1 MSFRFDVF
9 LRDLLGFD
17 FAGAAVVTVWVSVAA
32 LVLGMA
38 GGLALALLQQSRWRG
53 LRGLAWTY
61 LWLFRG
67 TPVLLQVIFAF
78 NVLPGFGLIL
88 SGPACGVLA
97 LGLHE
102 AAYMAEIMRGGLGA
116 VGGGQRDAARA
127 LGMSEWRAMRLVVL
141 PQALR
146 LVVPPIGNQFIGM
159 LKLSS
164 LVSVIGV
171 RELLLAAEQSAS
183 GTFRY
188 IEALSAAAVY
198 YLAFTTL
205 LMAGQH
211 VLERR
216 LAPRV
221 PAGSVAE
228 GNEPARS
235 PLRSLPDEA

>member
-9 LRDLLGFD
+9 LHDLLGFD
-17 FAGAAVVTVWVSVAA
+17 FAGAALVTVWVSVAS
-32 LVLGMA
+32 LLLGMV
-38 GGLALALLQQSRWRG
+38 GGLALALLQQARWRVV
-53 LRGLAWTY
+53 RVLAWAY

-116 VGGGQRDAARA
+116 VGAGQRDAARA
-127 LGMSEWRAMRLVVL
+127 LGLSEWGVMRLVVL

-146 LVVPPIGNQFIGM
+146 IVVPPIGNQFIGM

-198 YLAFTTL
+198 YLAFTTV

-211 VLERR
+211 MLERR
-216 LAPRV
+216 LTP
-221 PAGSVAE
+221 
-228 GNEPARS
+228 S
-235 PLRSLPDEA
+235 PPPTASAAA

>member
-1 MSFRFDVF
+1 MSFRLDVF
-9 LRDLLGFD
+9 LRDLLGFN
-17 FAGAAVVTVWVSVAA
+17 FAAAA
-32 LVLGMA
+32 LVTLWISLLAMALGLVV
-38 GGLALALLQQSRWRG
+38 GLVLALMQRSRWRAPRWG
-53 LRGLAWTY
+53 AWVY

-67 TPVLLQVIFAF
+67 TPVLLQIIFAF
-78 NVLPGFGLIL
+78 NVLPGFGIIL
-88 SGPACGVLA
+88 SGPVCAVLA

-102 AAYMAEIMRGGLGA
+102 AAYVTEIIRGGLGA
-116 VGGGQRDAARA
+116 VGSGQRDAARA
-127 LGMSEWRAMRLVVL
+127 LGFTEWRAMRLVVL

-188 IEALSAAAVY
+188 LEALSAAGVY
-198 YLAFTTL
+198 YLLFTTV

-211 VLERR
+211 GLERWLGR
-216 LAPRV
+216 STRV
-221 PAGSVAE
+221 PAG
-228 GNEPARS
+228 PA
-235 PLRSLPDEA
+235 DG